1 VVNVAEPDLFIPEF
15 TLGAGLEVPVQIKL
29 GSSVP
34 TPTADMAV
42 TVEGDYPIAVASNPT
57 STSLSYLSVTVPAGQ
72 RLSQAFV
79 LQGSFP
85 GTGDV
90 LCYNNSYRSTSAATV
105 TQTAFVFK
113 EAAEAQPVAV
123 ANGSTGTFTVIP
135 ALSPPATPV
144 LGPLEISGSANPVTI
159 TVKSSNPAV
168 LSVTTPSVVLNR
180 GDQQVLVSVKGVSAG
195 QATLT
200 LSGSIY
206 DFSGA
211 QSSIAVSVK

>member
-1 VVNVAEPDLFIPEF
+1 MY
-15 TLGAGLEVPVQIKL
+15 PV
-29 GSSVP
+29 SE
-34 TPTADMAV
+34 M
-42 TVEGDYPIAVASNPT
+42 
-57 STSLSYLSVTVPAGQ
+57 
-72 RLSQAFV
+72 
-79 LQGSFP
+79 
-85 GTGDV
+85 
-90 LCYNNSYRSTSAATV
+90 
-105 TQTAFVFK
+105 
-113 EAAEAQPVAV
+113 
-123 ANGSTGTFTVIP
+123 
-135 ALSPPATPV
+135 
-144 LGPLEISGSANPVTI
+144 EISGSANPVTI